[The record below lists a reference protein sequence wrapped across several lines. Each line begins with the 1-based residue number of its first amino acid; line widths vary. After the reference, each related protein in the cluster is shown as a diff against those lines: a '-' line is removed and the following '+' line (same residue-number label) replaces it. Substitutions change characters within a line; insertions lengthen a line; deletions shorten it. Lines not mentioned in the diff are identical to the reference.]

1 MAPSPAEEIPMG
13 TAASIRTLVAEDVHL
28 MRRGLVALLSHET
41 DIDVVAEVER
51 GDRVVPVAMS
61 READVAIID
70 SDLPG
75 MDGFSA
81 ARLLAERLPECRSLL
96 MTENPRVGDVR
107 RVVAARA
114 YGLVPKETPALTM
127 ANAIRR
133 VANGGKVVDAD
144 LAFAALDAAVNPLS
158 ARETE
163 VLQMAALGAP
173 ADEIAD
179 KLCLTVGTVRNY
191 LTRIIRKLGA
201 RNRIDAIRIANEQGW
216 I

>member
-1 MAPSPAEEIPMG
+1 MG
-13 TAASIRTLVAEDVHL
+13 TAALIRTLVAEDVHL

-51 GDRVVPVAMS
+51 GDRVVPVALS
-61 READVAIID
+61 QAPDVAIID

-81 ARLLAERLPECRSLL
+81 ARLLAEKLPGCRSLL
-96 MTENPRVGDVR
+96 MTEHPRVGDVR
-107 RVVAARA
+107 RVVSAGA
-114 YGLVPKETPALTM
+114 YGLVPKETPAITM

-133 VANGGKVVDAD
+133 VANGRKVVDAD
-144 LAFAALDAAVNPLS
+144 LAFAALDTAVNPLS

-191 LTRIIRKLGA
+191 LTRIIRKLDA
-201 RNRIDAIRIANEQGW
+201 RNRVDAIRIANGQGW